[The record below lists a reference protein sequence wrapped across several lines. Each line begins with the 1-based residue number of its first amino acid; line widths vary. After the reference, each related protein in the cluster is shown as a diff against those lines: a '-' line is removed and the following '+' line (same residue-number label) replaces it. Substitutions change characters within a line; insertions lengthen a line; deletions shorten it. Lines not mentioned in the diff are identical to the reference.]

1 MRSKLLI
8 LVFTFIVFNACNKTG
23 NKATTIKDLDECMI
37 DLKAYQENM
46 GDLIKANQLQD
57 AEWLW
62 QGADSLLQ
70 VMNTTFNHHRKLN
83 DKSFSFYYEQKLEM
97 PFNNIGEAIRLND
110 TAMALSNYKLLIKK
124 CNSCHIDLDIEKEVK
139 Y

>member
-1 MRSKLLI
+1 MRSTSFI
-8 LVFTFIVFNACNKTG
+8 LVFSFILFNACSKLSSR
-23 NKATTIKDLDECMI
+23 ASTIKDLDECMI

-46 GDLIKANQLQD
+46 GDLIKAKQLQD

-70 VMNTTFNHHRKLN
+70 VMNTTFVHHRKLN
-83 DKSFSFYYEQKLEM
+83 EKPFSFYYEQKLEK
-97 PFNNIGEAIRLND
+97 PFKNIGEAIRLND

>member
-1 MRSKLLI
+1 MCSRTLI
-8 LVFTFIVFNACNKTG
+8 LVVSLFFFNACNKVSS
-23 NKATTIKDLDECMI
+23 KATIKDFDECMI

-46 GDLIKANQLQD
+46 GDLIKAKQLQD

-70 VMNTTFNHHRKLN
+70 VMNTTFAHHRKL
-83 DKSFSFYYEQKLEM
+83 KEKPFSFYYEQKLEK
-97 PFNNIGEAIRLND
+97 PFNKIGEAIRLND
-110 TAMALSNYKLLIKK
+110 TAMALSNYKLLVKK
-124 CNSCHIDLDIEKEVK
+124 CNSCHIDLDIEKVVK

>member
-1 MRSKLLI
+1 MRSTIFI
-8 LVFTFIVFNACNKTG
+8 LVFSFILFNACNKVTSRSV
-23 NKATTIKDLDECMI
+23 TIKDLDECMI

-70 VMNTTFNHHRKLN
+70 VMNTTFVHHRKLN
-83 DKSFSFYYEQKLEM
+83 EKPFSFYYQQKLEK
-97 PFNNIGEAIRLND
+97 PFKNIGEAIRLND

>member
-1 MRSKLLI
+1 MQIRILI
-8 LVFTFIVFNACNKTG
+8 LVVSLILFNACNKIRS
-23 NKATTIKDLDECMI
+23 KATTIKDFGECMI

-46 GDLIKANQLQD
+46 GDLIKAKQLQD

-70 VMNTTFNHHRKLN
+70 VMNTTFVLHRKL
-83 DKSFSFYYEQKLEM
+83 KEKPFSFYYEKKLER
-97 PFNNIGEAIRLND
+97 PFQKIGEAIRLND
-110 TAMALSNYKLLIKK
+110 TAMALSKYKLLVKK